1 MLQGMQNKV
10 VAEGKKEQELF
21 DKFMC
26 YCTNGAD
33 ELAQTIKD
41 ADTKIPQVESAL
53 KEAAASKA
61 QFEAD
66 VKKHQSDRA
75 DAKEAIAAATAL
87 REKQA
92 AEYAKVSSDYNANI
106 AAMGKAITAMGGA
119 SAAAFVQTTSATAV
133 RRLAIDMDISPA
145 DRDQVMS
152 FLSQGQGSG
161 SAEKNGQITGILKQ
175 MLSTM
180 EADLADATAAEQ
192 KAIGIYDE
200 LVAAKEK
207 QINADT
213 AAIESKIERIGNLGV
228 EIETMKGDLSDTANG
243 MIEDKKF
250 LADLDKTCKTK
261 QAEWDE
267 RCKLRNEELLAL
279 ADTVKML
286 NDDDA
291 LELFKKTLPGAS
303 VLLQTKVTS
312 EEVRKQA
319 LEALSGQHGVGLDL
333 ISLSLRGKKVNFDK
347 VIKMVDD
354 MVALL
359 KKEQQDDDDKK
370 EMCLMQL
377 DKAEDD
383 LKVLETTVADLEKSI
398 ADGKEE
404 IVTLTDEIAALTA
417 GLAALDKQVEEAM
430 VNRKEENEDYQSLMA
445 NNGAALEILGMAKN
459 RLNKFYNPAMY
470 KEPAAFIQL
479 HSQKQAEKDAP
490 APPPETFGAYSKKSE
505 ESNGVIAMM
514 DSLVADLEKEM
525 QEAELEEKDSQGDYE
540 QFTRDAADKRVMDS
554 KSITEKDGAK
564 ADAEVNLVKETK
576 ERQTKMKEI
585 LATVNYIGGVHKD
598 CDWLL
603 ENYDV
608 RKQARVGEGDALTKA
623 KAVLSG
629 ADFSLVQ
636 TNSKFLRVRK

>member
-1 MLQGMQNKV
+1 MLQQMSNKV

-33 ELAQTIKD
+33 DLAASIKNS
-41 ADTKIPQVESAL
+41 DTKIPQVESAL
-53 KEAAASKA
+53 KEAAANKA

-66 VKKHQSDRA
+66 VKQHQSDRA
-75 DAKEAIAAATAL
+75 AAKSAIAAATAL

-106 AAMGKAITAMGGA
+106 AAMGKAISAIGA
-119 SAAAFVQTTSATAV
+119 GAAGFLQTSAANSVK
-133 RRLAIDMDISPA
+133 RLAIDMDISPA
-145 DRDQVMS
+145 DRDQLMA
-152 FLSQGQGSG
+152 FLAQGQGFGYAPKS
-161 SAEKNGQITGILKQ
+161 GQITGILKQ
-175 MLSTM
+175 MKSTM

-192 KAIGIYDE
+192 KALGIFDE
-200 LVAAKEK
+200 LVAAKTKE
-207 QINADT
+207 IDANT

-228 EIETMKGDLSDTANG
+228 EIETMKADLSDTAQS

-267 RCKLRNEELLAL
+267 RCKVRNEELLAL
-279 ADTVKML
+279 ADTIKML

-303 VLLQTKVTS
+303 SFLQTKVTS
-312 EEVRKQA
+312 EEVRKEA
-319 LEALSGQHGVGLDL
+319 LQALSGQHGVQLDL
-333 ISLSLRGKKVNFDK
+333 ISLALRGKKVNFDK

-370 EMCLMQL
+370 EMCEMQL

-383 LKVLETTVADLEKSI
+383 LKVLETTMSDLEKSL

-404 IVTLTDEIAALTA
+404 IATLTDEIAALTA
-417 GLAALDKQVEEAM
+417 GLSELDKQVEDAM
-430 VNRKEENEDYQSLMA
+430 VNRKEENEDYESLMA
-445 NNGAALEILGMAKN
+445 NNGAALEIIGMAKN
-459 RLNKFYNPAMY
+459 RLNKFYNPSMY
-470 KEPAAFIQL
+470 KADGASFIQV
-479 HSQKQAEKDAP
+479 HMQKDAP
-490 APPPETFGAYSKKSE
+490 APPPATWDAYSKKSE
-505 ESNGVIAMM
+505 ESNGVVAMM

-540 QFTRDAADKRVMDS
+540 QFTRDAAEKRIADS
-554 KSITEKDGAK
+554 KSITEKEGAK
-564 ADAEVNLVKETK
+564 AEAEVNIVKETK
-576 ERQTKMKEI
+576 ERQTKMKEA
-585 LATVNYIGGVHKD
+585 LATVNYIEGLHKD

-603 ENYDV
+603 KNYDV
-608 RKQARVGEGDALTKA
+608 RKNARVGEVDALTKA

-636 TNSKFLRVRK
+636 TNRKFLRVRK